1 MIDLEGVEFQ
11 ANFPLRLCSLTTEW
25 RSVYLLTTI
34 TL

>member
-11 ANFPLRLCSLTTEW
+11 ANFPLTLFADNRMEECLM
-25 RSVYLLTTI
+25 LTTI